1 MNKYIVLFILFIAI
15 VVGVAGFWYWQG
27 GEISKDVLKLE
38 IIGPK
43 DAQSGEEVKYL
54 VRFKNNGKFRLDE
67 AELVFEYAE
76 KAIPENSDSSRIIK
90 QLEDIY
96 PGEERMVEFVSHI
109 FGKEGDI
116 LESKAW
122 LSYKPKNIKSRYESK
137 TSFVTQISF
146 VPLTFEFDLPLKTE
160 SGEDIEF
167 SLNYFSN
174 MDDILDNL
182 RVKILYPEGFYF
194 LTSNP
199 KAMDEVEWSPQTLS
213 PADGGRISVKGNI
226 EGDEGESKIFRAQ
239 LGVIKDSEFI
249 LLKEATESIEITEPS
264 LHVSQLIN
272 GSQNYI
278 AKPDDLL
285 HYEVFFKN
293 IGRTPI
299 QKKFLFV
306 KLEGDFFDFDTLKS
320 LDGEV
325 GRGDNSVIWDWKN
338 VSDLRFLDAEEE
350 GKVEFWVNLKETTE
364 NKLENPMLRNI
375 VTIAGTQKVLDTRLN
390 AKIQLAQKVYYNED
404 IFGNQ
409 GPLPPTVGQKT
420 TYTILWQVRNSWNA
434 LENVKVKSILPEYIK
449 PTGKVFPTESKFT
462 YDSVSREV
470 IWNVGA
476 LEAFH
481 GFGEEE
487 TPLTLAIQVEYT
499 PLNEHEGETVNI
511 VENTDILAEDAF
523 TKDILHEIA
532 KPVSTTLPDD
542 ESVSDAQGVIKGNG

>member
-15 VVGVAGFWYWQG
+15 AVGAVGFWFWQS
-27 GEISKDVLKLE
+27 GEYSKDVLKLE
-38 IIGPK
+38 ILGPG
-43 DAQSGEEVKYL
+43 DAQSGDEVKYL
-54 VRFKNNGKFRLDE
+54 VRFKNNGKIRLDE

-76 KAIPENSDSSRIIK
+76 KAVPENSDSSRVIK

-96 PGEERMVEFVSHI
+96 PGEERIVEFASHI

-116 LESKAW
+116 LESKAF
-122 LSYKPKNIKSRYESK
+122 LSYKPKNIKARYESK
-137 TSFVTQISF
+137 TSFITQISF

-174 MDDILDNL
+174 MDDILNNL
-182 RVKILYPEGFYF
+182 RVKMIYPEGFYF
-194 LTSNP
+194 LTSSP
-199 KAMDEVEWSPQTLS
+199 GAMDEVEWSPSTLS
-213 PADGGRISVKGNI
+213 PADGGRISIKGNI

-306 KLEGDFFDFDTLKS
+306 KLEGDFFDFNTLKS
-320 LDGEV
+320 LNGEV

-364 NKLENPMLRNI
+364 NKLENPALRNI
-375 VTIAGTQKVLDTRLN
+375 VTIAGTQKVLDTKLN
-390 AKIQLAQKVYYNED
+390 AKVELAQKVYYQED
-404 IFGNQ
+404 IFGNT

-420 TYTILWQVRNSWNA
+420 TYTVLWQVRNSWNA

-449 PTGKVFPTESKFT
+449 PTGKIFPTDAKFT
-462 YDSVSREV
+462 YDSVSREA
-470 IWNVGA
+470 IWNIGEM
-476 LEAFH
+476 EAFH
-481 GFGEEE
+481 GFDEED
-487 TPLTLAIQVEYT
+487 TPLTLAVQVEYVPT
-499 PLNEHEGETVNI
+499 NEHEGETVNV

-523 TKDILHEIA
+523 TKDIIHEEA

-542 ESVSDAQGVIKGNG
+542 ESISDEQGVVKGNG

>member
-1 MNKYIVLFILFIAI
+1 MNKYIVLFIFFIAI
-15 VVGVAGFWYWQG
+15 VVGIAGFWFWQNN
-27 GEISKDVLKLE
+27 EYSKDVLKLE
-38 IIGPK
+38 IIGPE
-43 DAQSGEEVKYL
+43 DAQSGDEAKYL
-54 VRFKNNGKFRLDE
+54 VRFKNNGKIRLDE

-76 KAIPENSDSSRIIK
+76 KAIPEDSDSSRVIK

-96 PGEERMVEFVSHI
+96 PGEERMVEFISHV

-122 LSYKPKNIKSRYESK
+122 LSYKPKNIKARYESK
-137 TSFVTQISF
+137 TSFITQISF

-174 MDDILDNL
+174 MDDILNNL
-182 RVKILYPEGFYF
+182 RVKIMYPEGFYF
-194 LTSNP
+194 LTSTP
-199 KAMDEVEWSPQTLS
+199 KAMDEVEWSPATLS

-226 EGDEGESKIFRAQ
+226 EGNEGENKIFRAQ

-249 LLKEATESIEITEPS
+249 LLKEATESIQITEPS

-306 KLEGDFFDFDTLKS
+306 KLEGDFFDFNTLKS

-350 GKVEFWVNLKETTE
+350 GKVEFWINLKETIE
-364 NKLENPMLRNI
+364 NKLENPVLRNI
-375 VTIAGTQKVLDTRLN
+375 VTIAGTQKVLDTKLN
-390 AKIQLAQKVYYNED
+390 AKVELAQKVYYQED
-404 IFGNQ
+404 IFGNE

-420 TYTILWQVRNSWNA
+420 TYTVLWQVRNSWNA
-434 LENVKVKSILPEYIK
+434 LENVKVKSILPEYVK
-449 PTGKVFPTESKFT
+449 PTGKVFPTDAKFT
-462 YDSVSREV
+462 YDSASREG
-470 IWNVGA
+470 IWNVGEM
-476 LEAFH
+476 EAFY
-481 GFGEEE
+481 GFGKED
-487 TPLTLAIQVEYT
+487 TPLTLAIQVEYI
-499 PLNEHEGETVNI
+499 PIREHEGETVNI
-511 VENTDILAEDAF
+511 VETTDILAEDTF
-523 TKDILHEIA
+523 TKDIIHEEV

-542 ESVSDAQGVIKGNG
+542 ESVREEHGVVKGQG